1 MKRYL
6 YMLLLCTLLA
16 GLVYYGKTHNP
27 AVTLAMCM
35 ENPAA
40 FDGQTIFIGTEIT
53 VREVR
58 EDGFQIHQMGRIARV
73 YGESA
78 QVKKGD
84 TVQLVAQFRAPDQLV
99 LEKLYVAKKRRWKIA
114 LSVVPVVLI
123 AMALI
128 SAFEVDGRRFEI
140 VERGRCRTS

>member
-1 MKRYL
+1 MRSAYGI
-6 YMLLLCTLLA
+6 LLCALLA
-16 GLVYYGKTHNP
+16 GLIYYGKEHNP
-27 AVTLAMCM
+27 AITLGMCM

-40 FDGQTIFIGTEIT
+40 YDGQTIFIGTEIT
-53 VREVR
+53 VREVL
-58 EDGFQIHQMGRIARV
+58 EDGFRIHQMGRFARV

-84 TVQLVAQFRAPDQLV
+84 SVQLVAQFRAPDQLV
-99 LEKLYVAKKRRWKIA
+99 LEKLYIAKKRRWKIA

-123 AMALI
+123 AVALF
-128 SAFEVDGRRFEI
+128 SAFKVDGRRFEI